1 MKKENIRELTEDT
14 LENVSGGFLLFAIE
28 ETPTLEPT
36 PYEAEK
42 SMFVP
47 IWKQAE

>member
-1 MKKENIRELTEDT
+1 MKKENIRELTENT

-28 ETPTLEPT
+28 EITTPEPNNYVT
-36 PYEAEK
+36 EN

-47 IWKQAE
+47 I

>member
-28 ETPTLEPT
+28 ETTMPEPT

-47 IWKQAE
+47 I

>member
-1 MKKENIRELTEDT
+1 MKEENIRELTDDT
-14 LENVSGGFLLFAIE
+14 LENVSGGFLLFSIE
-28 ETPTLEPT
+28 EISTPEPT

-47 IWKQAE
+47 I